1 MQDCSLEKS
10 IAANCVAYIFTNMD
24 KQGWLQLLEVK
35 ITENTFLLLAC
46 VSTSLLENFYLGKA
60 TGYAKTLKIHEIFP
74 A

>member
-1 MQDCSLEKS
+1 
-10 IAANCVAYIFTNMD
+10 MD

-35 ITENTFLLLAC
+35 ITENTFVLLAC

-60 TGYAKTLKIHEIFP
+60 TGYAKTLKIHKIFP